1 MDQSEL
7 LKYLVN
13 IFNLIK
19 IEYFITGSI
28 ASIFYGEPRFTN
40 DIDIVAKIEEKH
52 IPELLKRFP
61 AKEFYI
67 DKDSILEAIRDKSQ
81 FNIIHPFSG
90 LKIDVMIYKENDFDI
105 SRFERVKKISPIEG
119 IEANFASPEDVII
132 MKMKY
137 YKEGKSEKHL
147 RDVYAMINISS
158 DMIDKKY
165 IERWAHKLDI
175 FDVWELILF
184 KMQRN

>member
-1 MDQSEL
+1 MDQSKL

-13 IFNLIK
+13 TFNLIK

-52 IPELLKRFP
+52 IPELIKRFP
-61 AKEFYI
+61 DKEFYI
-67 DKDSILEAIRDKSQ
+67 DKDSIIEAIKEKSQ
-81 FNIIHPFSG
+81 FNIIHPSSG
-90 LKIDVMIYKENDFDI
+90 LKIDVIIYKENDFDF
-105 SRFERVKKISPIEG
+105 SRFERVKRISPIEG

-137 YKEGKSEKHL
+137 YKEKKSEKHL
-147 RDVYAMINISS
+147 RDIYAMLNISS
-158 DMIDKKY
+158 DLIDKEY
-165 IERWAHKLDI
+165 IKSWAHKLDVL
-175 FDVWELILF
+175 DVWELILQ
-184 KMQRN
+184 KK